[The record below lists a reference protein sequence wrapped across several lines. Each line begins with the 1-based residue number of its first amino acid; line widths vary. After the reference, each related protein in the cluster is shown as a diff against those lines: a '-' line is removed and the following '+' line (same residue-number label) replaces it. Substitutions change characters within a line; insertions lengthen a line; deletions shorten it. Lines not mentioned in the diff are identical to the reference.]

1 MGLPCSDINTLYL
14 PLTLHLCRRGEGEYD
29 LDFG

>member
-14 PLTLHLCRRGEGEYD
+14 PLTLHLFFFEFRLKEEKK
-29 LDFG
+29 